1 MKNNFLK
8 LTALWMVVA
17 CFAACQHDVDVI
29 GISEGLAKKNMLG
42 SYAYTAV
49 DSALMQ
55 VTKIE
60 VLLDKDEKGAPTGY
74 YRRSEARQGQYA
86 PTDERTPISWETA
99 IAENKL
105 WMNVSLMLDGG
116 EKQEMT
122 WFDNQLHQGGDLY
135 KRSAS
140 SEIDMQNT
148 LYGAIE
154 NTEYTALQ
162 STYYEHKDTIK
173 NIGWKQKTQSGTKE
187 QIAQAALE
195 KIEELAP
202 YMDTIAWYLRFKV
215 KTHVLGKAYLDT
227 VITGTDTAYVAQN
240 VVWVNTSG
248 KGMTYLTQKD
258 TIEWEIGQINDRPME
273 KIVSNMAFYRQGE
286 TNTGNYFYHIQTWK
300 KESYTEA
307 TPKPAPDTD
316 STYTM
321 EASAWALTTI
331 SKKTE
336 FEVLMKGTET
346 VNDGEPKEDAFTS
359 IHISGFNKDK
369 GEATVGELKYTL
381 IK

>member
-60 VLLDKDEKGAPTGY
+60 VLLDKDENGATGY

-105 WMNVSLMLDGG
+105 WMNISLMLDGG

-173 NIGWKQKTQSGTKE
+173 YLGWTSKRRTGTKE
-187 QIAQAALE
+187 EIADAAAAQSE
-195 KIEELAP
+195 FLAQH
-202 YMDTIAWYLRFKV
+202 MDTIVWFLRFKTSNHRV
-215 KTHVLGKAYLDT
+215 GDAYLDT
-227 VITGTDTAYVAQN
+227 IINGTDTTFVAQK
-240 VVWVNTSG
+240 VLWVIPTG
-248 KGMTYLTQKD
+248 KGMIYLDIED
-258 TIEWEIGQINDRPME
+258 TVRWEIGQINDRPME

-307 TPKPAPDTD
+307 TPQPDPELD
-316 STYTM
+316 SIYTID
-321 EASAWALTTI
+321 ASAWALTTI
-331 SKKTE
+331 QKKTE
-336 FEVLMKGTET
+336 FDVLMKGKET
-346 VNDGEPKEDAFTS
+346 VNGVEKDEAFTS
-359 IHISGFNKDK
+359 VHISGFNKDK
-369 GEATVGELKYTL
+369 GEAMVGELKYTL